1 MKQTLIMLLV
11 VAAFAS
17 CKTSST
23 PKAMKYT
30 IVAEPKQNESDR
42 PMFTVTTERGDHL
55 THMYAEEIAQSLID
69 GKWISDED
77 LALSRVSEYQIT
89 LEQDSIVVMDQHRHV
104 TTLPWNKIGK
114 LQRVFLEDNQ

>member
-23 PKAMKYT
+23 PGMKHT
-30 IVAEPKQNESDR
+30 IVAEPKQYPDDR
-42 PMFTVTTERGDHL
+42 PMFTVTTENGTVL
-55 THMYAEEIAQSLID
+55 EHMYAEEIAQSLIQ
-69 GKWISDED
+69 GNWERDED

-104 TTLPWNKIGK
+104 ATLPWNKIGK